1 MAFPARSSVSLAIS
15 SSSWLDQSMSWPSRP
30 DPSLSL
36 LFCRRHLP
44 WSEVEVTPLAGAT
57 TLINID
63 VRVATTP
70 WWGSSPIGGGKMQED
85 PLGCYYP
92 FL

>member
-1 MAFPARSSVSLAIS
+1 
-15 SSSWLDQSMSWPSRP
+15 
-30 DPSLSL
+30 
-36 LFCRRHLP
+36 
-44 WSEVEVTPLAGAT
+44 VTPLAGAT

-70 WWGSSPIGGGKMQED
+70 WWDSSPIGGGKMQED